1 LLTYYVRHVLI
12 DFRASKKEVKELL
25 PNFVY
30 VIYSDDYRKAIL
42 KRLGHDDDEVSLM
55 GHEIL
60 ADLDAPSVPG
70 YVRPPAVVVFLDV
83 STDLV
88 TCARLQI
95 SV

>member
-1 LLTYYVRHVLI
+1 MLLTHQTSHILI
-12 DFRASKKEVKELL
+12 DFCTSKKEVKELL

-55 GHEIL
+55 GQEVI

-70 YVRPPAVVVFLDV
+70 YIRPPGCCCFA
-83 STDLV
+83 
-88 TCARLQI
+88 
-95 SV
+95 